1 MCFLYF
7 FRGFSWFQ
15 AFLCLIWALNSHQT
29 MPRPPRLDIYNK
41 KNIRTKFW
49 QHFGAL
55 VIYSWKVLSPPRG
68 QNTQKSFRRNTS
80 EITQIGWFA
89 SFWGPLTY
97 MDLTGLCFHARLAID
112 SKTVLTGTHFTHS
125 KHTFKSRFTH
135 WQTVANRGLMMP
147 ARKTQPPLRIHVCLC
162 FYFRLH
168 LQHLPSIPYLYV
180 YSLKKCIHFI

>member
-1 MCFLYF
+1 MIFLAFIMFSSAADAMDLVRKLSDFYLFWENVFFVF

-41 KNIRTKFW
+41 KYIRTKFW
-49 QHFGAL
+49 QPSGAL
-55 VIYSWKVLSPPRG
+55 SIYLWNRLSPTRG
-68 QNTQKSFRRNTS
+68 QNTLKSFRRKTS
-80 EITQIGWFA
+80 EITQIRSQA

-125 KHTFKSRFTH
+125 KHTFKSTFTH

-147 ARKTQPPLRIHVCLC
+147 GPKTTTPTN
-162 FYFRLH
+162 
-168 LQHLPSIPYLYV
+168 
-180 YSLKKCIHFI
+180 

>member
-15 AFLCLIWALNSHQT
+15 AFLCLIWALKSHQT
-29 MPRPPRLDIYNK
+29 MPRPPRLYIYNK
-41 KNIRTKFW
+41 KYIRTKFR
-49 QHFGAL
+49 QHSGAL
-55 VIYSWKVLSPPRG
+55 AIYSWKVLSPPRG
-68 QNTQKSFRRNTS
+68 QKMQKTFRRNTS
-80 EITQIGWFA
+80 EITQIRWFA

-125 KHTFKSRFTH
+125 KHTFKSTFTH

-147 ARKTQPPLRIHVCLC
+147 GPKTTTPTNYSCLC
-162 FYFRLH
+162 VSALTMSQW
-168 LQHLPSIPYLYV
+168 LAILTWTLYLYIK
-180 YSLKKCIHFI
+180 S